1 MSSPITDVSELYCTH
16 EEADTRLLFHAKHLK
31 EKGFKKILIQAT
43 DTDVVVIAIAV
54 SSILQNCE
62 NWVAFCHGNNLR
74 YIPCHLLSAG
84 LGTDASKGLLF
95 FHALT
100 GCDQC
105 SAFHGIGKK
114 TAWKV
119 LNSMPQLN
127 PLFAYLSNTPNSISS
142 DQLDQIQRFI
152 VLLYQRTSELE
163 NVNDLRKQLFCQNRS
178 IENIPPTKN
187 ALEQHVKRS
196 VYLAGFIWGQALT
209 GNPTLPSPEVWGWKR
224 NEKDSLLVPY
234 WSSLP
239 EASKGCSELIKCGC
253 KSSCIKRW
261 YSCVKANLRCTH
273 LCFCSGQ
280 CYRE

>member
-1 MSSPITDVSELYCTH
+1 MPNKY
-16 EEADTRLLFHAKHLK
+16 LK

-54 SSILQNCE
+54 SSVLQNCE
-62 NWVAFCHGNNLR
+62 NWVAFGHGNNLR
-74 YIPCHLLSAG
+74 YIPCHLLSSG

-127 PLFAYLSNTPNSISS
+127 SLFAYLSNTPNSISS
-142 DQLDQIQRFI
+142 DQFDQIQRFI

-196 VYLAGFIWGQALT
+196 VYLAGFIWGQTLT

-224 NEKDSLLVPY
+224 NEKDSLLAPY
-234 WSSLP
+234 
-239 EASKGCSELIKCGC
+239 
-253 KSSCIKRW
+253 
-261 YSCVKANLRCTH
+261 
-273 LCFCSGQ
+273 
-280 CYRE
+280 